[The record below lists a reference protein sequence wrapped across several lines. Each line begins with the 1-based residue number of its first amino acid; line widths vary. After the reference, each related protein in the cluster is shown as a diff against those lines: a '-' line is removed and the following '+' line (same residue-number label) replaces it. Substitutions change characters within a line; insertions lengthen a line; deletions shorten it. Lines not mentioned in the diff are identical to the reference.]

1 MSIFDR
7 RFRDVMLM
15 DYDLKNQGGLLNGQQ
30 GATGGLLG
38 GLSNINPNLLIGA
51 SIAGAG
57 LQGKDPFSSVVP
69 AVAQAAQIQNLITP
83 KRQPLKAAYDPK
95 TGKNVF
101 ATEAEI
107 IQKGLQPTQ
116 TGQVIESTPGG
127 GFRIVPASMA
137 KGQMEKTDEAG
148 ALLNAN
154 QQFNFVGERI
164 KSLIEETPTGAVG
177 GIVSAIEGVG
187 DQLSQAA
194 QQLGIR
200 TGYQVQDD
208 SLINSAIERASGL
221 TEDAENWARVKS
233 QYINLGYIMARQK
246 EPTNPRLS
254 DADITR
260 QLDRLSVGQSR
271 QKQLAALD
279 EVLMTENKEAQRKYE
294 SLTGQK
300 IPTFTEED
308 KKKKDQVRDPL
319 GLLK

>member
-1 MSIFDR
+1 MA
-7 RFRDVMLM
+7 LE
-15 DYDLKNQGGLLNGQQ
+15 DLKRRYGELQNLLNTPLSQTQGGLLGNIPQ
-30 GATGGLLG
+30 GTILG
-38 GLSNINPNLLIGA
+38 ASLIG
-51 SIAGAG
+51 
-57 LQGKDPFSSVVP
+57 QGIQGRDPFSAFIP
-69 AVAQAAQIQNLITP
+69 AFAQTAQLQKYLTP
-83 KRQPLKAAYDPK
+83 KKEALKSAYDPQK
-95 TGKNVF
+95 GENVF
-101 ATEAEI
+101 ATESEI
-107 IQKGLQPTQ
+107 IAKGLKPVQ
-116 TGQVIESTPGG
+116 TGNVTRFNPETGSFEI
-127 GFRIVPASMA
+127 IPAGMVKQQEENFNQASII
-137 KGQMEKTDEAG
+137 QG
-148 ALLNAN
+148 AND
-154 QQFNFVGERI
+154 QFNFVGNRI
-164 KSLIEETPTGAVG
+164 KELVQQTPTGTVG
-177 GIVSAIEGVG
+177 ALVSAIEGVG

-208 SLINSAIERASGL
+208 SLINSAIEKASGL
-221 TEDAENWARVKS
+221 KEDAENFARVKS
-233 QYINLGYIMARQK
+233 QYINLAYIMARQK

-254 DADITR
+254 DADIAR

>member
-1 MSIFDR
+1 
-7 RFRDVMLM
+7 
-15 DYDLKNQGGLLNGQQ
+15 
-30 GATGGLLG
+30 
-38 GLSNINPNLLIGA
+38 
-51 SIAGAG
+51 
-57 LQGKDPFSSVVP
+57 
-69 AVAQAAQIQNLITP
+69 
-83 KRQPLKAAYDPK
+83 
-95 TGKNVF
+95 
-101 ATEAEI
+101 
-107 IQKGLQPTQ
+107 
-116 TGQVIESTPGG
+116 
-127 GFRIVPASMA
+127 MA
-137 KGQMEKTDEAG
+137 KGQMEKADEAG

-208 SLINSAIERASGL
+208 SLINSAIEKASGL
-221 TEDAENWARVKS
+221 KEDAENFARVKS
-233 QYINLGYIMARQK
+233 QYINLAYIMARQK

-254 DADITR
+254 DADIAR

>member
-1 MSIFDR
+1 MDR
-7 RFRDVMLM
+7 RFRDMLM
-15 DYDLKNQGGLLNGQQ
+15 MDYATKNTDGLLSKQQ
-30 GATGGLLG
+30 GATGGLLS
-38 GLSNINPNLLIGA
+38 GLSNISPELLIG
-51 SIAGAG
+51 SQIVGAG
-57 LQGKDPFSSVVP
+57 LRGVDPFSAVTP
-69 AVAQAAQIQNLITP
+69 AVFQTAQIQKALTP
-83 KRQPLKAAYDPK
+83 KRQPLKAAYDPR
-95 TGKNVF
+95 TGQNVF

-137 KGQMEKTDEAG
+137 KGQMEKADEAS

-208 SLINSAIERASGL
+208 SLINSAIEKASGL
-221 TEDAENWARVKS
+221 KEDAENFARVKS
-233 QYINLGYIMARQK
+233 QYINLAYIMARQK

-254 DADITR
+254 DADIAR

-279 EVLMTENKEAQRKYE
+279 EVLITENKEAQRRYE

-300 IPTFTEED
+300 IPTIAEED